1 MANKT
6 VNKTVK
12 PATKKPTGLYLERDK
27 FKITANW
34 KIGDADYGAGQQAKH
49 QWSTQAKYG
58 SNDSG
63 VGGASTQK
71 SYDFNIQNLHPLT
84 GGRTLTFFKFKVR
97 GRRKKWKTQKKEKNK
112 TTNTTHIPNWSSWVE
127 VEGEF
132 APPPVPTVNAEW
144 DSTASNR
151 TKFTWSVAATD
162 KDEKQAW
169 ETNIVFRPYTR
180 YHWVSLVYAGGE
192 TDGSKIPFNSE
203 SAVHDTDDVS
213 TWAEGFGTV
222 GQSGEL
228 ELEGERTFEEDTD
241 LLSGGSYTRWIAVQA
256 QGVGGDSA
264 WAYARH
270 TYATPNAPDISGGS
284 ASTSSNGTGYD
295 MSLTFATQ
303 EGGANP
309 IDSVGVEYAMVVPNI
324 VQSGRPVTPDT
335 GHEQTLTSNY
345 EYDFSVPTG
354 TTWETVDTIAD
365 TGGNDKVVWE
375 TDTKLVEDQVL
386 FLRAVA
392 KHDNNTKRSKP
403 RMQDKA
409 PLKAPTIEANP
420 NYTTYRV
427 EFTVTNPAAEEVPA
441 DVYLYMFTD
450 IDKDG
455 KVVGVIPHGSTS
467 LTVKCPSWEGREW
480 VNFGARARIAV
491 WSYKIRTD
499 TGHEDEREYKT
510 YQILAESPCV
520 VKSAN
525 LPKAPTN
532 VVAKPTNIGGTVRVE
547 WDWSWQSADGAEVA
561 WADHDDAWE
570 STDEPETYEIS
581 NLQPSFWNV
590 SNLETGK
597 KWYFRVR
604 LFQQG
609 TDKKTYSPWS
619 DISDGSTI
627 DLASAPSKPFLTVS
641 KSVLTPKDKLTCA
654 WVYSTTDGTNQGYAE
669 IAEVTTNN
677 GVTTYNPIA
686 HATSEQY
693 ITINASR
700 WRAGQTVRLAVS
712 VMSESGRKSD
722 EWSDPVPVSIA
733 TAPTCSIV
741 KTSPAT
747 SIVPVQRTRDDG
759 STYTPYT
766 MVALPAHITVNGAK
780 SDGKTI
786 LAIERDGNYPLDRP
800 DGTTYTGFSGET
812 IYRAE
817 KNGAG
822 QFEIALDDLIGQ
834 LDDGAKYV
842 AVATVKDS
850 LGQTAGDRFPFEVH
864 WNRQAKDP
872 VGSEELNE
880 QNVSVITV
888 GTPEGGAGEGDYV
901 NIYRLSADK
910 PELIYEKAEF
920 GQQYVDPYPTIGEFG
935 GHRLVYTT
943 IYGDYITGTEP
954 NGERI
959 AYLDVEDPLYI
970 DAVLF
975 DFEGDRVQLNYGVSV
990 NHSWSKDF
998 TETKYLGG
1006 AVQGDWNLAVGRTA
1020 QITASL
1026 IHDTEADTIE
1036 SIRRLATYAGVCHVR
1051 TPDGSCFSADVQV
1064 AENNPSN
1071 KYGEI
1076 VQYTFTITRV
1086 DAEELDGMTLAEWIE
1101 EQQEEEEEP

>member
-1 MANKT
+1 MSNKT
-6 VNKTVK
+6 VNEKTN
-12 PATKKPTGLYLERDK
+12 PPTGMYLEREK
-27 FKITANW
+27 SKITAHW
-34 KIGDADYGAGQQAKH
+34 RIGGTDYGQGQQCKH
-49 QWSTQAKYG
+49 CYST
-58 SNDSG
+58 DSG
-63 VGGASTQK
+63 YPKNAETLSKTATEK
-71 SYDFNIQNLHPLT
+71 TYEYNLQNLHPLT
-84 GGRTLTFFKFKVR
+84 AGNTLSFFKFKAR
-97 GRRKKWKTQKKEKNK
+97 GKRKNYKKTKKGKKK
-112 TTNTTHIPNWSSWVE
+112 TVNTTYKHDWSKWTE
-127 VEGEF
+127 VKGLF
-132 APPPVPTVNAEW
+132 APPPVPKVTAEW
-144 DSTASNR
+144 DSSASNR

-162 KDEKQAW
+162 KDEMVAW
-169 ETNIVFRPYTR
+169 EKEIVFRPYTR

-192 TDGSKIPFNSE
+192 IDGSKIPFNAE

-228 ELEGERTFEEDTD
+228 ELEGEETFEEDTD
-241 LLSGGSYTRWIAVQA
+241 LLASGSYTRWIAVQA

-270 TYATPNAPDISGGS
+270 TYATPNAPEISGGS
-284 ASTSSNGTGYD
+284 ASASSNGTGYD

-324 VQSGRPVTPDT
+324 VQSNRRITPDA
-335 GHEQTLTSNY
+335 GHEQTLSSNY
-345 EYDFSVPTG
+345 EYDFSVPAG
-354 TTWETVDTIAD
+354 TSWETVDTIAD
-365 TGGNDKVVWE
+365 TSGNDKVVWE

-392 KHDNNTKRSKP
+392 KHDNNMKRSKP
-403 RMQDKA
+403 RMQEKA

-450 IDKDG
+450 KDNEG
-455 KVVGVIPHGSTS
+455 QVVGVIPHGSTS
-467 LTVKCPSWEGREW
+467 LTVKCPSWEGYEW

-499 TGHEDEREYKT
+499 EGHVDERKYKT
-510 YQILAESPCV
+510 YQILAESSCV

-532 VVAKPTNIGGTVRVE
+532 VVAKPTNVGGTVRVE
-547 WDWSWQSADGAEVA
+547 WSWSWQSADGAEVS
-561 WADHDDAWE
+561 WADHEDAWE
-570 STDEPETYEIS
+570 STDEPDTYEIS
-581 NLQPSFWNV
+581 NLQPSFWNI

-597 KWYFRVR
+597 KWYVKVR

-609 TDKKTYSPWS
+609 TDKNTYSPWS
-619 DISDGSTI
+619 DTASI

-641 KSVLTPKDKLTCA
+641 KNVLTPRDTLTCA
-654 WVYSTTDGTNQGYAE
+654 WVYSTTDGTNQGYAA
-669 IAEVTTNN
+669 IAEVVTEN
-677 GVTTYNPIA
+677 GVTTYNEIA
-686 HATSEQY
+686 HATSQQY
-693 ITINASR
+693 LTIDASR
-700 WRAGQTVRLAVS
+700 WSAGQTVRLAVS

-733 TAPTCSIV
+733 ALPTCSISR
-741 KTSPAT
+741 TSPAT
-747 SIVPVQRTRDDG
+747 TIVPVQRTRDDG
-759 STYTPYT
+759 STYTPTT
-766 MVALPAHITVNGAK
+766 MIALPAYITVNGAK
-780 SDGKTI
+780 ADGKTI
-786 LAIERDGNYPLDRP
+786 LVIERDGNYPLERP
-800 DGTTYTGFSGET
+800 DGTTHMGFSGET

-822 QFEIALDDLIGQ
+822 RFAITLDDLIGQ
-834 LDDGAKYV
+834 LDDGAKYT
-842 AVATVKDS
+842 AVATVKDK
-850 LGQTAGDRFPFEVH
+850 LGQTAVDRFPFEVH

-880 QNVSVITV
+880 QGVAVITV
-888 GTPEGGAGEGDYV
+888 GTPQGAGQGDYID
-901 NIYRLSADK
+901 IYRLSADK
-910 PELIYEKAEF
+910 PELIYAEAQF
-920 GQQYVDPYPTIGEFG
+920 GTQYVDPYPTIGEFG

-943 IYGDYITGTEP
+943 IYGDYITGSEP

-970 DAVLF
+970 DSALI
-975 DFEGDRVQLNYGVSV
+975 DFGGDRVELKYGVSV

-1006 AVQGDWNLAVGRTA
+1006 SVQGDWNLAVGRTT

-1026 IHDTEADTIE
+1026 IREADAETIA
-1036 SIRRLATYAGVCHVR
+1036 SIRRLATYAGMCHVR

-1071 KYGEI
+1071 KYGKI
-1076 VQYTFTITRV
+1076 VQYTLSITRV

-1101 EQQEEEEEP
+1101 DQQEEEEEL